1 MESKCKYFGK
11 VRKTENYATDEDMK
25 DREEE
30 ILRKS
35 IIKDFT
41 MQIREKH
48 ATLAEVGEEDRRFLC
63 IDDVTVKELTWLQVR
78 QAL

>member
-1 MESKCKYFGK
+1 
-11 VRKTENYATDEDMK
+11 MK

-35 IIKDFT
+35 IIKDLT

-48 ATLAEVGEEDRRFLC
+48 VILAEVGEEDQRFLC
-63 IDDVTVKELTWLQVR
+63 IDDVTVKELTWLEVR
-78 QAL
+78 QALGTRIEVFACPQST